1 MNLTNI
7 DGHKLKKFILS
18 GANRLNKNKDYVDAL
33 NVFPVP
39 DGDTGTN
46 MSLTVMAAAK
56 EVAEVESNNVTDIAK
71 ALSRGSLRGARGN
84 SGVILSQ
91 LFRGFSKSLEGKDI
105 ASTKDIAEAFSNG
118 VDSAYKAV
126 MKPKE
131 GTILTVSRAISDK
144 ALEVSE
150 NSEDLLKMMEEV
162 ILHANAVLDKTV
174 NMLPE
179 LKQANVVDAG
189 GKGLISILEGG
200 FFDKHDYRELDLN
213 TNSNSNNSTNNNLNL
228 NKNAQSNI
236 SSEDIE
242 FGYCTEFFI
251 NLENT
256 EQIEEDLKQF
266 LSTIGDSVV
275 TAGDDDFIKVHVHT
289 NNPGKVL
296 EKALSLG
303 SIDNIKI
310 ENMRTQHNNLIEFSD
325 QEINNNSNQANQA
338 NQEPKEF
345 GFVVVSIGDGVNEIF
360 KEFGVD
366 EIITGGQTMN
376 PSIEDILLAV
386 ENINAKNVFVL
397 PNNKN
402 IILAANQAKEV
413 YNNKNII
420 VIESVSITQGFSAL
434 TSFVSTSSLE
444 ENTNAM
450 NDAITS
456 VSTGQVTF
464 AVRDTKIDSFNI
476 KKNHILCMLENK
488 INNISESVQDGT
500 KELIQKMVSQNQDAS
515 IISIYYGDDISES
528 DAQELVSYLEEN
540 YNDLDIELFYGG
552 QPLYYYIISLE

>member
-7 DGHKLKKFILS
+7 DGRKLKKFILS
-18 GANRLNKNKDYVDAL
+18 GANRLNENKDYVDSL

-56 EVAEVESNNVTDIAK
+56 EVSEVDSNNVTDIAK

-91 LFRGFSKSLEGKDI
+91 LFRGFSKSLEGKET

-162 ILHANAVLDKTV
+162 INHANVVLDKTV

-200 FFDKHDYRELDLN
+200 FFDKHYHSLNMDSNSSAN
-213 TNSNSNNSTNNNLNL
+213 TNNIINTA
-228 NKNAQSNI
+228 NAQSYT
-236 SSEDIE
+236 SSDDIE

-251 NLENT
+251 NLENN
-256 EQIEEDLKQF
+256 EQIEEDLKEF

-289 NNPGKVL
+289 NNPGAVL
-296 EKALSLG
+296 EKALTLG

-310 ENMRTQHNNLIEFSD
+310 ENMRTQHNNLIEFSN
-325 QEINNNSNQANQA
+325 QEINNSNTQQPK
-338 NQEPKEF
+338 QEEEKEF
-345 GFVVVSIGDGVNEIF
+345 GFVAVSIGDGVNEMF
-360 KEFGVD
+360 KEYGVD

-386 ENINAKNVFVL
+386 EKINAKNVFVL

-413 YNNKNII
+413 YTNKNIV

-444 ENTNAM
+444 ENTSAM
-450 NDAITS
+450 KSAIES
-456 VSTGQVTF
+456 VMTGQVTF

-488 INNISESVQDGT
+488 INNISESVLDGT
-500 KELIQKMVSQNQDAS
+500 KELINTMLSKNEDAS
-515 IISIYYGDDISES
+515 IISIYYGEDITEDD
-528 DAQELVSYLEEN
+528 AGELEDYLQEN
-540 YNDLDIELFYGG
+540 YKDLDIELIYGG
-552 QPLYYYIISLE
+552 QPLYYYIISIE

>member
-7 DGHKLKKFILS
+7 DGRKLKKFILS
-18 GANRLNKNKDYVDAL
+18 GANRLNENKDYVDSL

-46 MSLTVMAAAK
+46 MSLTVLAAAK
-56 EVAEVESNNVTDIAK
+56 EVSEVESNNVTDIAK

-91 LFRGFSKSLEGKDI
+91 LFRGFSKSLEGKET

-162 ILHANAVLDKTV
+162 INHANVVLDKTV

-200 FFDKHDYRELDLN
+200 FFDKHNYHSLN
-213 TNSNSNNSTNNNLNL
+213 IDNSSSSANNISNTT
-228 NKNAQSNI
+228 NAQSYT
-236 SSEDIE
+236 SSDDIE

-251 NLENT
+251 NLENN
-256 EQIEEDLKQF
+256 EQIEEDFKEF

-289 NNPGKVL
+289 NNPGAVL
-296 EKALSLG
+296 EKALTLG
-303 SIDNIKI
+303 SIDNVKI
-310 ENMRTQHNNLIEFSD
+310 ENMRTQHNNLIEFST
-325 QEINNNSNQANQA
+325 QEISNNNAQKVK
-338 NQEPKEF
+338 EEEKEF
-345 GFVVVSIGDGVNEIF
+345 GFVAVSVGDGVNEMF
-360 KEFGVD
+360 KEYGVD
-366 EIITGGQTMN
+366 QIITGGQTMN

-386 ENINAKNVFVL
+386 EKINAKNVFVL

-413 YNNKNII
+413 FTTKNIV

-444 ENTNAM
+444 ENTSAM
-450 NDAITS
+450 KSAIES
-456 VSTGQVTF
+456 VITGQVTF
-464 AVRDTKIDSFNI
+464 AVRDTKIDNFNI

-488 INNISESVQDGT
+488 INNVSESILEGT
-500 KELIQKMVSQNQDAS
+500 KELIGAMLPKNDDAS
-515 IISIYYGDDISES
+515 IISIYYGDDISE
-528 DAQELVSYLEEN
+528 DNACELESYLQET
-540 YNDLDIELFYGG
+540 YKDLDIELIYGG
-552 QPLYYYIISLE
+552 QPLYYYIISIE